1 MHLAFLTPIA
11 SLAVLLAGIP
21 LAAWLLLGRRDALAR
36 RVLSLPT
43 PLRSSRFGPAIAI
56 AVAAALIG
64 IAAAQPVIQHKTTHR
79 ERTDAEAWILFDTSL
94 SMAASTGPHAPDRLE
109 RARRFALAL
118 RARLQSIPVGVAS
131 LTDRVLPN
139 LFPTPDEGAF
149 AADVQRAVGVDSPPP
164 QRFYSNRAT
173 SLDALSSFVTA
184 AYFRPRS
191 RYRAVIV
198 LTDGESL
205 PVSRSLAATLRRPP
219 GVHVVFVHIWK
230 PDDRIYP
237 TTVPD
242 PNYRPDPGSGAF
254 LQRVASG
261 LHGTAVSEGDV
272 GGAAAAARAALGAG
286 PITKVSET
294 ARVALMPWVTLA
306 AFVPLGFLLWRRN
319 L

>member
-21 LAAWLLLGRRDALAR
+21 LGAWLLLGRRDAIAR
-36 RVLSLPT
+36 RALSVPT
-43 PLRSSRFGPAIAI
+43 PLRSSRLGPAIAI

-64 IAAAQPVIQHKTTHR
+64 IAAAQPVIQHKTTRH
-79 ERTDAEAWILFDTSL
+79 ERTDAEAWVVFDTSL

-139 LFPTPDEGAF
+139 LFPTSDESAF
-149 AADVQRAVGVDSPPP
+149 AGDVRDAIGVDSPPP
-164 QRFYSNRAT
+164 QRFYANRAT

-184 AYFRPRS
+184 AFFRPQTQ
-191 RYRAVIV
+191 YRAVIV

-205 PVSRSLAATLRRPP
+205 PVTPALAATLRKPP
-219 GVHVVFVHIWK
+219 GVHVVFVHVWK
-230 PDDRIYP
+230 PDDRIY
-237 TTVPD
+237 TTSVAD
-242 PNYRPDPGSGAF
+242 PNYRPDPSSGAF
-254 LQRVASG
+254 LQRVASN
-261 LHGTAVSEGDV
+261 LHGTAVSEDDV
-272 GGAAAAARAALGAG
+272 GGAAAAARAVLGAG

-306 AFVPLGFLLWRRN
+306 AFAPLAFLLWRRN